1 MNKSVSSGLQPL
13 ALTTLFIH
21 LQFEMESC
29 VKYDPFAMNDRV
41 LTPLR
46 LCSLGDHDFAFLKAA
61 FAPFGIIEEIIVLPA
76 PNFNKCFLRLSNCVE
91 AFHAAHRLDG
101 TQYRIQEHL
110 NPEGSQVIF
119 RSFYRMH
126 VRFAQDTTLQQDA
139 AEKRLQEICRRNAH
153 VREAIEEGKR
163 VREAWS

>member
-1 MNKSVSSGLQPL
+1 MSSGLHPL
-13 ALTTLFIH
+13 TFTTLYIH

-41 LTPLR
+41 LTPIR
-46 LCSLGDHDFAFLKAA
+46 LCNLGDHDFAFLKAA

-126 VRFAQDTTLQQDA
+126 VRFAEDKMQQQRGDT
-139 AEKRLQEICRRNAH
+139 AEKRLREVCSRNAL
-153 VREAIEEGKR
+153 VGEAIEEGKR

>member
-1 MNKSVSSGLQPL
+1 VSSDLHPL
-13 ALTTLFIH
+13 TLTTLHIH
-21 LQFEMESC
+21 LKFEMECC

-41 LTPLR
+41 LTPIR
-46 LCSLGDHDFAFLKAA
+46 LCNLADHDFAFLKAA
-61 FAPFGIIEEIIVLPA
+61 FAPFGMIEEIIVLPA

-126 VRFAQDTTLQQDA
+126 VRFAQDTLVGVA
-139 AEKRLQEICRRNAH
+139 AETRLREVCSRNAL
-153 VREAIEEGKR
+153 VGEAIEEGKR

>member
-1 MNKSVSSGLQPL
+1 MSSDLHPL
-13 ALTTLFIH
+13 TLTTLYIH
-21 LQFEMESC
+21 LQFEMECC

-41 LTPLR
+41 LTPIR
-46 LCSLGDHDFAFLKAA
+46 LCNLADHDFSFLKTA
-61 FAPFGIIEEIIVLPA
+61 FAPFGMIEEIIVLPA

-126 VRFAQDTTLQQDA
+126 VRFAQDTLGGVA
-139 AEKRLQEICRRNAH
+139 AEKRLREVCSRNAH
-153 VREAIEEGKR
+153 VGEAIEEGKR